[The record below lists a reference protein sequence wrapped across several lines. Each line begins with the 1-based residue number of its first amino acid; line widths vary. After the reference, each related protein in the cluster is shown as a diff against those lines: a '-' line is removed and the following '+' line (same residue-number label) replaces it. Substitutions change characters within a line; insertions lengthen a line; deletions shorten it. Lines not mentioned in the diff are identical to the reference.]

1 MKIFDKEG
9 NADSKEDTQAEAGDP
24 DAKNSGSSGGEAKK
38 TQDNPEEA
46 KEAQG
51 SPEEAKE
58 AQGGPEEAKETQAKE
73 AQGSPEEASA
83 SSETEKSPE
92 ELCREENE
100 ILKDQLL
107 RLAAD
112 FDNFRKR
119 TARQIE
125 ETRKAVLE
133 QVLLDFLE
141 VTDNFDRAI
150 KSTKTAEDMSSI
162 ASGLEQL
169 SKQFFS
175 ILEKYGIEKIESERA
190 SEFDPHKHEAVQ
202 HVETSEL
209 PDNTIVEVYK
219 AGYALNS
226 KVIRP
231 AMVSVARNPNETEE

>member
-231 AMVSVARNPNETEE
+231 AIVSVARNPNETKE